1 MPAPVV
7 RRAPYKDFLQPCL
20 QRRFASTLLVVLV
33 ISYAESL
40 TLSSWTSVI
49 WSWFPL
55 GIAGL
60 RTLAIFVSALF
71 IVILRIAHPHIGLR
85 TSNSGF
91 HTFRQY
97 ALTLETIE
105 NILTYA
111 ISAFSFSQVYLY
123 SVGEHAG
130 LQWITYHS
138 GRARLNERALFYTVS
153 LTLLGIFEGIMHS
166 ALDYDR
172 LLLGSVKAKSDE
184 KENGNGSKEDPFE
197 KLVKCAPRLVMRA
210 ATNSIGVCLANY
222 LTIYSLFFRRTAWWW
237 TMTLFRPLYNLP
249 KTNIP
254 PSSGPWSVWMLFRS
268 ILAGFLLCLLW
279 NFGNATLTLRL
290 AKEPIKNGQPL
301 TAESKDPNGSLLNG
315 LKAKKPRNQAFA
327 MWETALI
334 ARDFDARR
342 KGIFEDIDRKDGP
355 MWSQLYV
362 ICLDTIK
369 EIEKRI
375 DEYGKPPAPPPAA
388 VSADTFAP
396 PPTRL
401 VEPPVSAMVWQDAP
415 APKTFRD
422 SVGTYVGK
430 KMRSPGK
437 KPAEIGPLAKQTV
450 TELRDSLLTKEQQ
463 QYANPNGIAAMWTN
477 IFLWLLQYPIGWP
490 FKQLFSRRLAT
501 AVLGAPHGEASIYI
515 NAAYTLSQ
523 LAVSS
528 LSEDNYG
535 NVHRDVPSIIRTLTT
550 VIKKLEIFRDNL
562 VIHWT
567 DLEGSRQCEP
577 VEEMLDAFKDA
588 LDNVVSAF
596 EQYSTDLR
604 LSRTDLRLAKE
615 AAKKAVPAPPVEKK
629 PVEKPQERQPERQQR
644 RAAEKQP
651 EMKQVS

>member
-1 MPAPVV
+1 MPAPVS

-20 QRRFASTLLVVLV
+20 QRRFASTLLVVLA

-60 RTLAIFVSALF
+60 RTLAIFGSALF

-85 TSNSGF
+85 TSHSGF

-97 ALTLETIE
+97 ALTLETCE

-111 ISAFSFSQVYLY
+111 ISAFCFSQIYLY

-153 LTLLGIFEGIMHS
+153 LTLLGVFEGVMHS
-166 ALDYDR
+166 ALDYDK
-172 LLLGSVKAKSDE
+172 LLLGSVKAKTE
-184 KENGNGSKEDPFE
+184 EEENGTAKPASKEDPFE
-197 KLVKCAPRLVMRA
+197 KLVKVAPRLVMRA
-210 ATNSIGVCLANY
+210 ATNSIGVCLVNY
-222 LTIYSLFFRRTAWWW
+222 LTLYSLFFRRTAWC
-237 TMTLFRPLYNLP
+237 
-249 KTNIP
+249 
-254 PSSGPWSVWMLFRS
+254 GPWSVWMLFRS
-268 ILAGFLLCLLW
+268 VLAGFLLCLLW

-290 AKEPIKNGQPL
+290 SKEPLKNGQPL

-327 MWETALI
+327 MWELALI

-369 EIEKRI
+369 QIEKRI
-375 DEYGKPPAPPPAA
+375 DEFGKPPG
-388 VSADTFAP
+388 SAC
-396 PPTRL
+396 RRRK
-401 VEPPVSAMVWQDAP
+401 DAP

-437 KPAEIGPLAKQTV
+437 KPADIGPLAKQTV

-490 FKQLFSRRLAT
+490 FKQLFSRRLSA
-501 AVLGAPHGEASIYI
+501 AVLGEPHGEVSIYV
-515 NAAYTLSQ
+515 NAAFTLSQ
-523 LAVSS
+523 LAVAS

-535 NVHRDVPSIIRTLTT
+535 NVHRDVPAIIRTLTT

-562 VIHWT
+562 AIHWT
-567 DLEGSRQCEP
+567 DLEARRHSGP
-577 VEEMLDAFKDA
+577 VEELLEAFKDA
-588 LDNVVSAF
+588 LDKVVSAF

-615 AAKKAVPAPPVEKK
+615 AAAKKAAPPAMEKLAPKEKEKRPAVEK
-629 PVEKPQERQPERQQR
+629 
-644 RAAEKQP
+644 ASQP

>member
-1 MPAPVV
+1 MPAPAV

-20 QRRFASTLLVVLV
+20 QRRFASTLLVVLA
-33 ISYAESL
+33 ISYAEAL

-60 RTLAIFVSALF
+60 RTLAIFGSALL
-71 IVILRIAHPHIGLR
+71 IVVLRIAHPHIGLR
-85 TSNSGF
+85 SSNSGF

-97 ALTLETIE
+97 ALTLETCE
-105 NILTYA
+105 NILTYT
-111 ISAFSFSQVYLY
+111 ISAFCFSQVYLY

-130 LQWITYHS
+130 LQWITHHS

-172 LLLGSVKAKSDE
+172 LLLGS
-184 KENGNGSKEDPFE
+184 ENGAAQQPAKEDPFE

-222 LTIYSLFFRRTAWWW
+222 LTLYSLFFRRTAWWW
-237 TMTLFRPLYNLP
+237 TMTFFRPLYNLP

-254 PSSGPWSVWMLFRS
+254 PASGPWSVWMLSRS

-290 AKEPIKNGQPL
+290 SKEPLKNGCPL

-327 MWETALI
+327 MWELALI

-355 MWSQLYV
+355 MWSQFYV
-362 ICLDTIK
+362 ICIDTIK
-369 EIEKRI
+369 QIEKRV
-375 DEYGKPPAPPPAA
+375 DEFGKPPAPSPAA
-388 VSADTFAP
+388 VKAEVAAAQ

-401 VEPPVSAMVWQDAP
+401 VEPPTSAMIWQNAP
-415 APKTFRD
+415 APQTFQD
-422 SVGTYVGK
+422 SLCTSLSAKV
-430 KMRSPGK
+430 RAPGQ
-437 KPAEIGPLAKQTV
+437 KPAEIGPMAKQTV
-450 TELRDSLLTKEQQ
+450 TELRDYLLTEEQQ

-477 IFLWLLQYPIGWP
+477 IFLYLLQYPIGWP

-501 AVLGAPHGEASIYI
+501 AVLGAPHGEVSIYV
-515 NAAYTLSQ
+515 NAAFALSQ

-535 NVHRDVPSIIRTLTT
+535 NVHRDVPAIIRTLTT

-567 DLEGSRQCEP
+567 DLEGSRQCGP
-577 VEEMLDAFKDA
+577 VEELLDAFKEA
-588 LDNVVSAF
+588 LDRVVSAF
-596 EQYSTDLR
+596 EVYSTDLR

-615 AAKKAVPAPPVEKK
+615 AAKKEVVPAPA
-629 PVEKPQERQPERQQR
+629 EKPQKRQQEQRQHR
-644 RAAEKQP
+644 RAAEKVQQQP
-651 EMKQVS
+651 EMQQVG

>member
-20 QRRFASTLLVVLV
+20 QRRFASTLLVVLA

-60 RTLAIFVSALF
+60 RTLAIFGSALF

-97 ALTLETIE
+97 ALTFETCE
-105 NILTYA
+105 NVLTYA
-111 ISAFSFSQVYLY
+111 ISAFTFSQVYLY

-153 LTLLGIFEGIMHS
+153 LTLLGVFEGVMHS

-172 LLLGSVKAKSDE
+172 LLLGSVRAKTE
-184 KENGNGSKEDPFE
+184 EEENGTAKQASKEDPFE
-197 KLVKCAPRLVMRA
+197 KLVKVAPRLVMRA

-222 LTIYSLFFRRTAWWW
+222 LTLYSLFFRRTAWWW
-237 TMTLFRPLYNLP
+237 TMTFFRPLYNLP

-254 PSSGPWSVWMLFRS
+254 PPSGPWSVWMLFRS
-268 ILAGFLLCLLW
+268 VLAGFLLCLLW

-290 AKEPIKNGQPL
+290 AKEPLKNGQPL

-327 MWETALI
+327 MWELALI

-369 EIEKRI
+369 HIEKRV
-375 DEYGKPPAPPPAA
+375 DEFGKAPAPPPAA
-388 VSADTFAP
+388 AKPDAAHP
-396 PPTRL
+396 PARI
-401 VEPPVSAMVWQDAP
+401 VEPPVSAMVWQDKP

-422 SVGTYVGK
+422 TMGSYVDK
-430 KMRSPGK
+430 KVRSPGK
-437 KPAEIGPLAKQTV
+437 KPADIGPLAKQTV

-463 QYANPNGIAAMWTN
+463 QYANPNGIAAMWSN

-490 FKQLFSRRLAT
+490 FKQLFSRRLSA
-501 AVLGAPHGEASIYI
+501 AVLGTPHGEVSIYV
-515 NAAYTLSQ
+515 NAAFTLSQ
-523 LAVSS
+523 LSVAS

-535 NVHRDVPSIIRTLTT
+535 NVHRDVPAIIRTLTT

-562 VIHWT
+562 AMHWT
-567 DLEGSRQCEP
+567 DLEASRHCGP
-577 VEEMLDAFKDA
+577 VEELLEAFKDA
-588 LDNVVSAF
+588 LDKVVTAF

-615 AAKKAVPAPPVEKK
+615 AAKKAEPAQPAAP
-629 PVEKPQERQPERQQR
+629 EKPQQQKER
-644 RAAEKQP
+644 RAAEKISQP
-651 EMKQVS
+651 EMKQVG

>member
-7 RRAPYKDFLQPCL
+7 RRKPYKDFLQPCL

-33 ISYAESL
+33 VAYAEAL

-60 RTLAIFVSALF
+60 RTLAIFGTALL

-97 ALTLETIE
+97 ALSFETCE
-105 NILTYA
+105 SILTYA
-111 ISAFSFSQVYLY
+111 ISALCFSQVYLY

-130 LQWITYHS
+130 IQWITYHS

-153 LTLLGIFEGIMHS
+153 LTLLGIFEGIMHT
-166 ALDYDR
+166 AMDYDR
-172 LLLGSVKAKSDE
+172 LLLGSVKAKSEE
-184 KENGNGSKEDPFE
+184 KEDGTVQQSSKEDPFE

-210 ATNSIGVCLANY
+210 VTTSIGVCLANY
-222 LTIYSLFFRRTAWWW
+222 LTLYSLFFRRTAWWW
-237 TMTLFRPLYNLP
+237 TMAFFRPFYNLP

-254 PSSGPWSVWMLFRS
+254 PASGPWSVWMLFRS

-290 AKEPIKNGQPL
+290 SKEPLKNGQPL

-327 MWETALI
+327 MWELALI
-334 ARDFDARR
+334 ARDFEARR

-355 MWSQLYV
+355 MWSQVYV

-369 EIEKRI
+369 QIEKRI
-375 DEYGKPPAPPPAA
+375 DEFGKPPAPPPAA
-388 VSADTFAP
+388 ASADAAAAQPRARIVEPPESANVWQNAP
-396 PPTRL
+396 PP
-401 VEPPVSAMVWQDAP
+401 
-415 APKTFRD
+415 KTFHE
-422 SVGTYVGK
+422 SVGTYVSQRL
-430 KMRSPGK
+430 RSPGR

-450 TELRDSLLTKEQQ
+450 TELRDHLLTKEQQ

-477 IFLWLLQYPIGWP
+477 IFLWLLQYQIGWP
-490 FKQLFSRRLAT
+490 FKQFFARRLAT
-501 AVLGAPHGEASIYI
+501 AVLGTPHGEVSIYV

-535 NVHRDVPSIIRTLTT
+535 NVHRDVPAIIRTLTT

-562 VIHWT
+562 AIHWT
-567 DLEGSRQCEP
+567 DLEGSRHCEP
-577 VEEMLDAFKDA
+577 VEELLDAFKDA
-588 LDNVVSAF
+588 LDRVVTAF

-615 AAKKAVPAPPVEKK
+615 AAKKKVAPVAE
-629 PVEKPQERQPERQQR
+629 EKPQERRAEERVQQ
-644 RAAEKQP
+644 QP
-651 EMKQVS
+651 EMQQVG